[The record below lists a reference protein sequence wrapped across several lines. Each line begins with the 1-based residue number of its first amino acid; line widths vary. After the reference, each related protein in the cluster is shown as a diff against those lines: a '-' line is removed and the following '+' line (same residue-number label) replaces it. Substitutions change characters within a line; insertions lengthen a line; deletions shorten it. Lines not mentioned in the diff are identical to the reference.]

1 MKTIAVLTSGGDSP
15 GMNAAIRAV
24 VRYGIYN
31 ELKVL
36 GIKEGYKGLM
46 EGNIEEMELSSVAN
60 IIQRGGTVLRSARSD
75 EFMTERGKEKALN
88 IIKVFN
94 IDGLIVIGGDGTFK
108 GARDLSEMGVPVI
121 GVPGTIDNDL
131 GYTDY
136 TIGFDTV
143 VNTVVDAIGKIRDTT
158 ESHGRA
164 SIIEVM
170 GRRCGDIA
178 LQAGLAGGADSV
190 IVPEVGLDE
199 AAICKK
205 LIESRNRGKRHS
217 IIIFAE
223 GVGHVT
229 PYELGDI
236 IKKNTDIDTR
246 VTILGHLQRGGSPSA
261 FDRTLASRLGANAVQ
276 LLLDGKFGKLV
287 GRRDGKLVAEDI
299 EVGLSM
305 EKVFDEETYRLT
317 DILSI

>member
-1 MKTIAVLTSGGDSP
+1 MKTIGVLTSGGDSP

-24 VRYGIYN
+24 VRYGIYSGV
-31 ELKVL
+31 KVL
-36 GIKEGYKGLM
+36 GIKEGFKGLM
-46 EGNIEEMELSSVAN
+46 EGKIEEMELSSVAN
-60 IIQRGGTVLRSARSD
+60 IIQRGGTILRSARSD
-75 EFMTERGKEKALN
+75 EFMTDRGKEKALN
-88 IIKVFN
+88 ILKVFN
-94 IDGLIVIGGDGTFK
+94 IDGLVVIGGDGTFR
-108 GARDLSEMGVPVI
+108 GALDLSKLGVPVI

-178 LQAGLAGGADSV
+178 LQSGLAGGADSV

-199 AAICKK
+199 VNICKK
-205 LIESRNRGKRHS
+205 LIDSRNRGKRHS

-223 GVGHVT
+223 GVGDVT

-261 FDRTLASRLGANAVQ
+261 FDRTLASRLGAKAVQ
-276 LLLDGKFGKLV
+276 LLLEGDAGKLV
-287 GRRDGKLVAEDI
+287 GRRNGVLVAEEI
-299 EVGLSM
+299 EIGLSM
-305 EKVFDEETYRLT
+305 EKVFDEETYKLT

>member
-1 MKTIAVLTSGGDSP
+1 MKTIGVLTSGGDSP

-24 VRYGIYN
+24 VRYGIYSG
-31 ELKVL
+31 LRVL

-46 EGNIEEMELSSVAN
+46 EGKIEEMGLSSVAN
-60 IIQRGGTVLRSARSD
+60 IIQRGGTILRSARSD
-75 EFMTERGKEKALN
+75 EFMTDRGKEKALN
-88 IIKVFN
+88 ILKVFN
-94 IDGLIVIGGDGTFK
+94 IDGLVVIGGDGTFR
-108 GARDLSEMGVPVI
+108 GALDLNNLGVPII

-199 AAICKK
+199 ASICKK
-205 LIESRNRGKRHS
+205 LIDSRNRGKRHS

-223 GVGHVT
+223 GVGDIT
-229 PYELGDI
+229 PYELGDL

-261 FDRTLASRLGANAVQ
+261 FDRTLASRLGAKAVQ
-276 LLLDGKFGKLV
+276 LLLDGNAGKLV
-287 GRRDGKLVAEDI
+287 GRRNGVLVAEEI
-299 EVGLSM
+299 ETGLSM
-305 EKVFDEETYRLT
+305 EKVFDEETYKLT

>member
-31 ELKVL
+31 DLKVL

-46 EGNIEEMELSSVAN
+46 EGNVEEMELSSVAN
-60 IIQRGGTVLRSARSD
+60 IIQRGGTILRSARSQ
-75 EFMTERGKEKALN
+75 EFMTERGREKALN
-88 IIKVFN
+88 ILKVFK
-94 IDGLIVIGGDGTFK
+94 IDGLVVIGGDGTFK
-108 GARDLSEMGVPVI
+108 GARDLSLLGVPVI

-170 GRRCGDIA
+170 GRHCGDIA

-190 IVPEVGLDE
+190 IVPEVGLE
-199 AAICKK
+199 ETNICKK
-205 LIESRNRGKRHS
+205 LIDSRNRGKRHS

-223 GVGHVT
+223 GVGDVT
-229 PYELGDI
+229 PYELGDL

-261 FDRTLASRLGANAVQ
+261 FDRMLASKLGAKAVQ
-276 LLLDGKFGKLV
+276 LLLDGKSSRLV
-287 GRRDGKLVAEDI
+287 GRRDGKIIDEDI
-299 EVGLSM
+299 EEALSI
-305 EKVFDEETYRLT
+305 EKVFDEETYKLT
-317 DILSI
+317 DILST

>member
-31 ELKVL
+31 DLKVL

-46 EGNIEEMELSSVAN
+46 EGNVEEMELSSVAN
-60 IIQRGGTVLRSARSD
+60 IIQRGGTILRSARSQ
-75 EFMTERGKEKALN
+75 EFMTERGREKALN
-88 IIKVFN
+88 ILKVFK
-94 IDGLIVIGGDGTFK
+94 IDGLVVIGGDGTFK
-108 GARDLSEMGVPVI
+108 GARDLSLLGVPVI

-170 GRRCGDIA
+170 GRHCGDIA

-190 IVPEVGLDE
+190 IVPEVGLE
-199 AAICKK
+199 ETNICKK
-205 LIESRNRGKRHS
+205 LIDSRNRGKRHS

-223 GVGHVT
+223 GVGDVT
-229 PYELGDI
+229 PYELGDL

-261 FDRTLASRLGANAVQ
+261 FDRMLASKLGAKAVQ
-276 LLLDGKFGKLV
+276 LLLDGKSSRLV
-287 GRRDGKLVAEDI
+287 GRRDGKIIDEDI
-299 EVGLSM
+299 EVALSI
-305 EKVFDEETYRLT
+305 EKVFDEETYKLT
-317 DILSI
+317 DILST